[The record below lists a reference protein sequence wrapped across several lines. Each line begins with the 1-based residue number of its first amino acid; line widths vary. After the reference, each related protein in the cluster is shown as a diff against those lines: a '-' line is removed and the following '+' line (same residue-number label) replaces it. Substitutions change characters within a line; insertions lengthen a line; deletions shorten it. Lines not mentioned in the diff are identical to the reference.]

1 MAISKLVKSGQSFDR
16 PSVSAFFG
24 KAGPAND
31 NLQKQSDMF
40 SGGNFVSSITNMLQQ
55 LNGQLQKLQETS
67 QKTILAFNKIIKDI
81 RDVKKDIVSKFR
93 IVNNELNS
101 NKLDFVNGIRGG
113 ELPKP
118 ITMPEPGTPVP
129 ANAPAAAA
137 AAPAGGGFDLF
148 SSLAD
153 LLGGASLL
161 KDLIKWAPRIAPIL
175 GSATV
180 IGLAG
185 YATFEAFKKAMFSI
199 AEIAD
204 WVEEKL
210 GLKKLYKER
219 METQEYKDMQDTQT
233 KITEDARKTNVDKG
247 DRIKMMQKTLDDNKL
262 QKKDV
267 KTLQGDII
275 TMIDGRQFD
284 IKTQKPVEATP
295 DTTTAAPAATPAATT
310 PSAPTDNAQTPAAA
324 APAATAPTPG
334 GAAEDKKTPE
344 APAGGGGGSGGEGG
358 AGGSPAASAPATT
371 PAAPAG
377 GGGGG
382 EGSPAAS
389 APATTPSAPTATPS
403 APGSNAPAPMPA
415 PAAPSAGTGGVGSI
429 QAPGAGS
436 PTPATTPPA
445 ATPPAAPPAGTPTPT
460 ARPTG
465 DELKALGGIER
476 TTPTEQAQQQA
487 QQNTAAIQNP
497 MALMAAKMEAAKQI
511 DENKPKAAEP
521 NTIVKG
527 EAPVYTAMGDLAM
540 PGTPDQKFV
549 GSGRGSVVE
558 GLNDRA
564 NAQAVGSGRGSVIEA
579 PGARAAANAP
589 KPKPAAPVASAPVVD
604 PHAKSKAL
612 FQEVL
617 DIEKQGGNSTAKYF
631 EADKQRM
638 AELAAIK
645 DKPAEGAPAAAK
657 KTAPKKEKEMSAM
670 DKMRMGRG
678 AGDHTA
684 PMGLGDESAG
694 YTGAAGDILQA
705 GLDQQK
711 ALNAGPEPGY
721 SGKGGQVL
729 QTNLNDAAVV
739 EAEQQKERAAAAQKM
754 QAVDDAD
761 MARAPGERS
770 VMATDQA
777 KIEAIKSGVTPAAAG
792 ARTLRQA
799 GAQIGPKPAD
809 LEPPPKMSDQGAGEP
824 QIQNNNQ
831 TQNSGTSSG
840 GEGNNVAGQNLPMK
854 ATNDWLK
861 DFIER
866 QQISYQ

>member
-55 LNGQLQKLQETS
+55 LNGQLQKVQETS

-118 ITMPEPGTPVP
+118 IAMPEPGTPVP

-137 AAPAGGGFDLF
+137 AAPAPAAQGPDIW
-148 SSLAD
+148 D
-153 LLGGASLL
+153 LLSGAGIG
-161 KDLIKWAPRIAPIL
+161 KDLVKGLIRFAASPVGGVL
-175 GSATV
+175 
-180 IGLAG
+180 LAG
-185 YATFEAFKKAMFSI
+185 TATFAAFAAAMFSI
-199 AEIAD
+199 AKVAD
-204 WVEEKL
+204 LVENAL
-210 GLKKLYKER
+210 GLKEKYKAR
-219 METQEYKDMQDTQT
+219 IETQEYKDMQDTQA

-344 APAGGGGGSGGEGG
+344 APAGGGGGG
-358 AGGSPAASAPATT
+358 GGS
-371 PAAPAG
+371 
-377 GGGGG
+377 GGGG

-389 APATTPSAPTATPS
+389 APA
-403 APGSNAPAPMPA
+403 PMPA
-415 PAAPSAGTGGVGSI
+415 PSAPSTGTGGEGSI

-436 PTPATTPPA
+436 PTPATPPPA

-476 TTPTEQAQQQA
+476 TTPIEAAQQQA

-645 DKPAEGAPAAAK
+645 DKPAEGAPAPAK

-705 GLDQQK
+705 GLDQQS

-721 SGKGGQVL
+721 SGKTGGVL
-729 QTNLNDAAVV
+729 QTNLNDMAVV

-809 LEPPPKMSDQGAGEP
+809 LEPPRKLSDQGAGEP
-824 QIQNNNQ
+824 IVQNNNQ

>member
-1 MAISKLVKSGQSFDR
+1 
-16 PSVSAFFG
+16 
-24 KAGPAND
+24 
-31 NLQKQSDMF
+31 
-40 SGGNFVSSITNMLQQ
+40 
-55 LNGQLQKLQETS
+55 
-67 QKTILAFNKIIKDI
+67 
-81 RDVKKDIVSKFR
+81 
-93 IVNNELNS
+93 
-101 NKLDFVNGIRGG
+101 
-113 ELPKP
+113 
-118 ITMPEPGTPVP
+118 
-129 ANAPAAAA
+129 
-137 AAPAGGGFDLF
+137 
-148 SSLAD
+148 
-153 LLGGASLL
+153 
-161 KDLIKWAPRIAPIL
+161 
-175 GSATV
+175 
-180 IGLAG
+180 
-185 YATFEAFKKAMFSI
+185 
-199 AEIAD
+199 
-204 WVEEKL
+204 
-210 GLKKLYKER
+210 
-219 METQEYKDMQDTQT
+219 
-233 KITEDARKTNVDKG
+233 
-247 DRIKMMQKTLDDNKL
+247 
-262 QKKDV
+262 
-267 KTLQGDII
+267 
-275 TMIDGRQFD
+275 
-284 IKTQKPVEATP
+284 
-295 DTTTAAPAATPAATT
+295 
-310 PSAPTDNAQTPAAA
+310 
-324 APAATAPTPG
+324 
-334 GAAEDKKTPE
+334 
-344 APAGGGGGSGGEGG
+344 
-358 AGGSPAASAPATT
+358 
-371 PAAPAG
+371 
-377 GGGGG
+377 
-382 EGSPAAS
+382 
-389 APATTPSAPTATPS
+389 
-403 APGSNAPAPMPA
+403 MPA
-415 PAAPSAGTGGVGSI
+415 PAAPSTGTGGVGSI

-436 PTPATTPPA
+436 PTPATPSP

-476 TTPTEQAQQQA
+476 TTPIEAAQQQA

-645 DKPAEGAPAAAK
+645 DKPAEGVPAPAK

-705 GLDQQK
+705 GLDQQA

-721 SGKGGQVL
+721 SGKTGGVL
-729 QTNLNDAAVV
+729 QTNLNDMAVV